1 MIMIA
6 RTAECRASG
15 AATARAKEGVAREA
29 VRVGTPRTMLAVRP
43 MAAPRPRGLPRSRK
57 ARPTIRSRCEPRSRH
72 ILLRRPAI
80 PWPYLGPRVRAAL
93 RAAGPSAATSATKRA
108 DLEAGRIHSTSL
120 PPLDAPRPATQWTR
134 ASRPQHT
141 RRHTHTHT
149 HTPAPRTLP
158 AGHARPRA
166 VRLRT
171 RERSSCATPP
181 GPPADLHQRT
191 STPRRGQSPSSA
203 RPWLSRTAVTTGS
216 ARARS
221 RARAVARPRP
231 HRSPDAAH
239 RQHPKPT
246 RSPLHAPPTRETRSD
261 HEGHP

>member
-120 PPLDAPRPATQWTR
+120 PPLDAPRPATHWTR
-134 ASRPQHT
+134 TSRPQHI
-141 RRHTHTHT
+141 RRHIHTHTHACAPDFARRT
-149 HTPAPRTLP
+149 CPAPRCQTP
-158 AGHARPRA
+158 HSGKVTMCNSTRAPGRPSP
-166 VRLRT
+166 T
-171 RERSSCATPP
+171 
-181 GPPADLHQRT
+181 DQH
-191 STPRRGQSPSSA
+191 STPRPIAELGA
-203 RPWLSRTAVTTGS
+203 TMAVTDCSHHGVREG
-216 ARARS
+216 AQPRARS
-221 RARAVARPRP
+221 CPPATAPLTRRRTPPAPKAHATAATRP
-231 HRSPDAAH
+231 AH
-239 RQHPKPT
+239 PRNPQ
-246 RSPLHAPPTRETRSD
+246 
-261 HEGHP
+261 